1 MGVLRKMKQ
10 MHHDFV
16 VKVREVD
23 AGDMSC
29 LLGSAIGLLQRL

>member
-1 MGVLRKMKQ
+1 MGVLRMMKQ